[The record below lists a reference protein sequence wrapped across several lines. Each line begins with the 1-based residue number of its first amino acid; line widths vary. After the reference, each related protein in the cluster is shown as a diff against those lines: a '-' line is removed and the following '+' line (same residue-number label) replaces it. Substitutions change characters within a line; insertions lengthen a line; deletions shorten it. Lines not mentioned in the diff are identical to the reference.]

1 MISNP
6 YRGHSP
12 TSARDRRPVVT
23 MRFSPPSQL
32 RPQPVGGDV
41 PRNKVPNETNVDL
54 YMPYRVQAAG
64 KKNALVNSLE
74 CRVYVQSTV
83 CLLEV

>member
-1 MISNP
+1 MIANP

-12 TSARDRRPVVT
+12 NSVRDRRPVVT

-32 RPQPVGGDV
+32 RHQVISDV
-41 PRNKVPNETNVDL
+41 QRHKVSNDASVDL

-64 KKNALVNSLE
+64 NFLSVFL
-74 CRVYVQSTV
+74 C
-83 CLLEV
+83 